1 MVVVKDD
8 TREQKLSSQAL
19 ANQEMATSLK

>member
-8 TREQKLSSQAL
+8 TREQKLSSKAL